1 MSGQVKSIKKY
12 LKELQQ
18 SIQTITQ
25 SNLMPT
31 DEIIVP
37 KDVHSNYQRFILGLD
52 ILAGNSGDMF
62 LLFVLD
68 VERASLRFGV
78 RCDCY
83 ALSMQAGYMDKAQK
97 YTEKAFL
104 QIQKLKC

>member
-1 MSGQVKSIKKY
+1 
-12 LKELQQ
+12 
-18 SIQTITQ
+18 
-25 SNLMPT
+25 
-31 DEIIVP
+31 
-37 KDVHSNYQRFILGLD
+37 
-52 ILAGNSGDMF
+52 MF

-68 VERASLRFGV
+68 VERAPLRCGV